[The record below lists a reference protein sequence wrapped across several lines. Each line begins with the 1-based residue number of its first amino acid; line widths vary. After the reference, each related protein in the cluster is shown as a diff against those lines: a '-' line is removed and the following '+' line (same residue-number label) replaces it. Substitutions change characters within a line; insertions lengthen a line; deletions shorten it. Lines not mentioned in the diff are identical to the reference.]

1 MSTRLARSLT
11 LVLVML
17 GGGASAFAQVEG
29 IEYERVLIPVL
40 KFQPVPGAAGSLWST
55 EFWMRNNA
63 TEPVAIYQY
72 DWVLCSIGAC
82 IPEYPPIP
90 ATPPGISS
98 RPILDGF
105 PGVFLFVD
113 RRHAKD
119 VSFGLRAR
127 DLSRQS
133 STWGT
138 EVPIVRESGFKT
150 GAFFLV
156 DVPTGAGFRSAIRIY
171 GLETSVPGEVIV
183 RIRSLDSNIRS
194 PFQGEAREDVLLA
207 ESVVRLVPPFGAS
220 IAPFYPVFAE
230 MTDLGSIPAVT
241 GHDRVSVEIVPATPG
256 FAVWAF
262 ASIVHNESQHLTVIS
277 PQ

>member
-1 MSTRLARSLT
+1 MSKRFARFSGFVLMILA
-11 LVLVML
+11 
-17 GGGASAFAQVEG
+17 GGESTFAQMTG

-40 KFQPVPGAAGSLWST
+40 KFQPIAGAAGSLWET
-55 EFWMRNNA
+55 DLWMRNNA
-63 TEPVAIYQY
+63 SEPVAIYHY
-72 DWVLCSIGAC
+72 DYNLCAIGVC
-82 IPEYPPIP
+82 IPEQPPNP
-90 ATPPGISS
+90 PTPPGISF

-113 RRHAKD
+113 RRHGNE

-138 EVPIVRESGFKT
+138 EVPVVRESGFKT
-150 GAFFLV
+150 DAFFLF
-156 DVPTGAGFRSAIRIY
+156 DVPTSAGFRSAVRIY
-171 GLETSVPGEVIV
+171 GLAWEGSGDVLI
-183 RIRSLDSNIRS
+183 RIRSLDPAILS
-194 PFQGEAREDVLLA
+194 PVVPPARPDELLA
-207 ESVVRLVPPFGAS
+207 ETVVHLVPTVGPPSSTLYPLFGE
-220 IAPFYPVFAE
+220 I
-230 MTDLGSIPAVT
+230 TDLGSIPGVG